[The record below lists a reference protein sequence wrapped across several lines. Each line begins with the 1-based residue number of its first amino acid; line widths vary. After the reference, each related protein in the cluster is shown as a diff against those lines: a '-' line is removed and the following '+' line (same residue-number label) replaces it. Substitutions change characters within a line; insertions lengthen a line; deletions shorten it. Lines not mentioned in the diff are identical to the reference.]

1 MKCKVFTTS
10 RLVLEQD
17 VNNWLETEKIE
28 IVSVVQTES
37 DQNGYI
43 TLTIFYLD
51 KNEIRSK
58 KLERLNNI

>member
-1 MKCKVFTTS
+1 MKCKVFTTG
-10 RLVLEQD
+10 RMFLEQE
-17 VNNWLETEKIE
+17 VNDWLETKKIE

-51 KNEIRSK
+51 QNEIRSK
-58 KLERLNNI
+58 KLEILNNI

>member
-10 RLVLEQD
+10 RKSLEQE

-28 IVSVVQTES
+28 IVNVVQTES

-58 KLERLNNI
+58 KLEILNNI

>member
-10 RLVLEQD
+10 RMFLEQE
-17 VNNWLETEKIE
+17 VNDWLETKKIE

-43 TLTIFYLD
+43 TLTILYLD
-51 KNEIRSK
+51 QNEIRSK
-58 KLERLNNI
+58 KLEILNNI